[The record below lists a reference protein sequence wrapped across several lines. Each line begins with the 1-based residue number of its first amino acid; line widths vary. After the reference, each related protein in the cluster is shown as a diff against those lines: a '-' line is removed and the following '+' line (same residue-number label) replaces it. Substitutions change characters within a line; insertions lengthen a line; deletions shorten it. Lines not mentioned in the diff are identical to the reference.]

1 MPQSRVTYP
10 KELQKS
16 PLGEL
21 DFNRIIGGPLSAC
34 VNAQEEAAQATL
46 DYLNG
51 VVFRKKDDD
60 ESCLEPVTMTFYFE
74 RGGVVNRLTMPL
86 LCIVPVPYLRI
97 DQVNLRFQATV
108 TESSMK
114 EEKLELK
121 AKYSA
126 PGDSAEITDVAQE
139 KFLSK
144 RCIDVDL
151 NVTTA
156 DMPMGISKLIE
167 IFNNQ
172 LVEIKQYEP
181 TEPAL
186 PTAPTEPIAPAE
198 PEKPIEPAEPIEPEK
213 PEPNYNIQ
221 LLTKVSKSQKA
232 DIINAINSTNRTG
245 KPITAA
251 TLNNILKSEKKT
263 IPIETTQATAKAI
276 VQTLK
281 RKNIAAIMVE
291 V

>member
-51 VVFRKKDDD
+51 VVFMKKDDD

-251 TLNNILKSEKKT
+251 ALNNILKSEKKT

>member
-1 MPQSRVTYP
+1 MPQSRVTDP

-74 RGGVVNRLTMPL
+74 SGGVVNRLTMPL

-198 PEKPIEPAEPIEPEK
+198 PEKPIEPSEPIEPEK

-232 DIINAINSTNRTG
+232 DIINAINSTIRTG

-251 TLNNILKSEKKT
+251 ALNNILKSEKKT

>member
-1 MPQSRVTYP
+1 MPQSRVTDP

-60 ESCLEPVTMTFYFE
+60 ESCLEPVTMTFYCE
-74 RGGVVNRLTMPL
+74 SGGVVNRLTMPL

-251 TLNNILKSEKKT
+251 ALNNILKSEKKT

>member
-1 MPQSRVTYP
+1 
-10 KELQKS
+10 
-16 PLGEL
+16 
-21 DFNRIIGGPLSAC
+21 
-34 VNAQEEAAQATL
+34 
-46 DYLNG
+46 
-51 VVFRKKDDD
+51 
-60 ESCLEPVTMTFYFE
+60 MTFYFE
-74 RGGVVNRLTMPL
+74 SGGVVNRLTMPL

-126 PGDSAEITDVAQE
+126 PGDSAEITDVSQE

-172 LVEIKQYEP
+172 LVEIKQYEPAEPTKPAEPSEPAEP

-251 TLNNILKSEKKT
+251 ALNNILKSEKKT